1 MKTLV
6 IVFVAHLAI
15 TPKKFAGVFA
25 QEDMQGIVIYYH
37 SLRYISWFHIKWKFN
52 EKYLWYPSLLHIQP
66 TLHPNI
72 IHCGNGFS
80 CRNLIII
87 EEVKE
92 KVVFIQQSIHILQ
105 QYNFLL
111 TMVINPATTRTIG
124 NLIGMHI
131 TIGNISRHI
140 NVCLSLIYNIL
151 KIRSCL

>member
-1 MKTLV
+1 MWL
-6 IVFVAHLAI
+6 IWQSHQRNLLEFS
-15 TPKKFAGVFA
+15 PKKTCKVLLFIIILWDILA
-25 QEDMQGIVIYYH
+25 D
-37 SLRYISWFHIKWKFN
+37 YISSKWKFN

-87 EEVKE
+87 GEVKE

-111 TMVINPATTRTIG
+111 TMVINPASTRTIG
-124 NLIGMHI
+124 NLIGMLI
-131 TIGNISRHI
+131 TIGNINCHI
-140 NVCLSLIYNIL
+140 YMWFPWY
-151 KIRSCL
+151 RSFIKY

>member
-15 TPKKFAGVFA
+15 TSKKFAGVFA

-37 SLRYISWFHIKWKFN
+37 SLRYISWLSKWKFN

-87 EEVKE
+87 GEVKE
-92 KVVFIQQSIHILQ
+92 KVVFIQRSIHILQ
-105 QYNFLL
+105 QYNFLI

-131 TIGNISRHI
+131 IIGNINHHI
-140 NVCLSLIYNIL
+140 DISLIYNIL
-151 KIRSCL
+151 KIMSCL

>member
-15 TPKKFAGVFA
+15 TSKKFAGVFA

-87 EEVKE
+87 GEVKE

-131 TIGNISRHI
+131 IIGNINHHI
-140 NVCLSLIYNIL
+140 DMWLAWNYKQYRSFIIY
-151 KIRSCL
+151 